1 MLRDLNAEINAIARK
16 IGLANGNTVD
26 TLSRLV
32 PVLSV
37 VLTLIITVATVLTGL
52 DDSDD
57 AGPDEP
63 PIVAP
68 VAPVTNEQMGTDL
81 LRAINHYRIMPASFD
96 LELHASAQKKAVENA
111 TEGRMDNMSTATGE
125 NRILML
131 QARQSTDIASVDVFL
146 EMWMND
152 YRSREALMHVDNESI
167 GSGIAEANGQT
178 FAVVQFRQR

>member
-68 VAPVTNEQMGTDL
+68 VAPVTNEQMRTDL

-111 TEGRMDNMSTATGE
+111 IGGGTDNTAAAGE

-146 EMWMND
+146 EMWMRDSPN
-152 YRSREALMHVDNESI
+152 YEALMHVDNESI
-167 GSGIAEANGQT
+167 GIGIAEANGQT

>member
-111 TEGRMDNMSTATGE
+111 IGGPTDNTAAAGE

-146 EMWMND
+146 DMWMRDSPN
-152 YRSREALMHVDNESI
+152 YEALMHVDNESI

>member
-111 TEGRMDNMSTATGE
+111 IGGPTDNTAAAGE

-167 GSGIAEANGQT
+167 GIGIAEANGQT